1 MGPVV
6 DEAAYQEVI
15 TQLRA
20 YTYEVFRICENMQ
33 SIASTCISIMGDDP
47 AATKSAS
54 ALSKSIYQIESG
66 VDSINDV
73 IVGMTKELEYSI
85 GCNRNVNHD

>member
-20 YTYEVFRICENMQ
+20 YTNKVFESCANMQ
-33 SIASTCISIMGDDP
+33 SAASTCISIMGDDP
-47 AATKSAS
+47 AAARSAS
-54 ALSKSIYQIESG
+54 ALSKSINQIQSG
-66 VDSINDV
+66 VDSINGV
-73 IVGMTKELEYSI
+73 IAGMTKELEDSI
-85 GCNRNVNHD
+85 AASQKANFD